1 MKKSP
6 TRATLAAA
14 IAGLAPT
21 AALFPLAAS
30 AQISPSAPTPW
41 YVTGN
46 VGQSRF
52 DLDGLS
58 GDNKD
63 NAYNLGIGYNF
74 SRAVAIELGYTDF
87 GNATFSGFEGKARS
101 NYAALILTAPMTN
114 EFSVFGRLGAAST
127 DRSIGGFG
135 FRDSERK
142 TEAIYGVGLA
152 YNFTRNLAGT
162 VEYQRLSDS
171 DVSAGMIGV
180 RLGF

>member
-1 MKKSP
+1 MKKS
-6 TRATLAAA
+6 L
-14 IAGLAPT
+14 ISI
-21 AALFPLAAS
+21 ALFAAGAIPLAAS
-30 AQISPSAPTPW
+30 AQISPLPATPW

-63 NAYNLGIGYNF
+63 NAYNIGVGYNF
-74 SRAVAIELGYTDF
+74 SRAVAVELGYTDF
-87 GNATFSGFEGKARS
+87 GVANFSGFEGKAQS
-101 NYAALILTAPMTN
+101 SYAALILSAPMTN

-127 DRSIGGFG
+127 DRRVGGLG
-135 FRDSERK
+135 FNASERK
-142 TEAIYGVGLA
+142 TEGYYGVGLA
-152 YNFTRNLAGT
+152 YAFTRNLAGT

-171 DVSAGMIGV
+171 DVSAGMLGV